1 VGLED
6 LGEAE
11 IAELDAVVVAEENCS
26 CEYTWLTRRV
36 DEIDSLF
43 SGFRSLWRIIGLWR
57 SRTGFALAPRPITL
71 RPAAGGS
78 SPKWQR

>member
-1 VGLED
+1 VRLED

-36 DEIDSLF
+36 NEIDSLF
-43 SGFRSLWRIIGLWR
+43 SGFRSL
-57 SRTGFALAPRPITL
+57 
-71 RPAAGGS
+71 
-78 SPKWQR
+78 